1 MKSVA
6 QHVIAKMNVL
16 MRGLQR
22 RAAVVVTGV
31 FVVRQQVQS
40 RKKVRRTI
48 TALIFG
54 TTARLDWSQFRTW
67 RGVVEACAGV
77 TLVEHSSA
85 VLCPEVRYVYT
96 SYYAVH
102 SPGEV
107 FTEVHERFTK
117 LQRHYPVLCP
127 EVRACREVRTCDAWG
142 MLLEPVLTHDG
153 NRRFCCCGEAF

>member
-1 MKSVA
+1 MLCGNKFS
-6 QHVIAKMNVL
+6 
-16 MRGLQR
+16 RER
-22 RAAVVVTGV
+22 RCDV
-31 FVVRQQVQS
+31 
-40 RKKVRRTI
+40 KKLP
-48 TALIFG
+48 LIFG

-153 NRRFCCCGEAF
+153 NRRVGVVVKPCRLVYWGAPVMKLSMCFNLGSRIIP